1 MWLSRIYY
9 PALAISSAALMAS
22 IGPIARLSQVDAAS
36 LTFYRLAFGAVA
48 IGLFLLF
55 SRQLQLVRS
64 SPHWTVVL
72 NGVLLASFIL
82 CFLQA
87 IQTLSL
93 TVAIMLVYLAPAFAA
108 LIAHFWFKERL
119 TPFSLA
125 MILLAFFGFVLLQ
138 DLSADQSGLYSA
150 GLWYALGSLLTY
162 CAFLLVNK
170 KVPVSE
176 HRLNS
181 TFYQLL
187 VGACCALPFMLQ
199 QDAPSAAQWPW
210 LIAAGLFPGA
220 LALWC
225 AVQALSHLPARVY
238 GTLAYTEP
246 VVVVLCAWWFFAEPL
261 SLRQS
266 MGVSL
271 IILAGIAQ
279 TAGTKPAQP
288 NDRAVP
294 QA

>member
-1 MWLSRIYY
+1 MWLARIQY
-9 PALAISSAALMAS
+9 PLLALSSAALMAS

-48 IGLFLLF
+48 IGLFLLG
-55 SRQLQLVRS
+55 SRQTQLVRQT
-64 SPHWTVVL
+64 PHWTVML

-93 TVAIMLVYLAPAFAA
+93 TLAIMLVYLAPACAA

-119 TPFSLA
+119 TVFSLA

-138 DLSADQSGLYSA
+138 DLSSSQSGQFSA
-150 GLWYALGSLLTY
+150 GFGYALGSLLTY
-162 CAFLLVNK
+162 CAFLLLNK
-170 KVPVSE
+170 KVLASE

-199 QDAPSAAQWPW
+199 QNAPSAAQWPW

-225 AVQALSHLPARVY
+225 AVQALTHLPARVY
-238 GTLAYTEP
+238 GTLAYAEP
-246 VVVVLCAWWFFAEPL
+246 VVVVLCAWWLFSEPL
-261 SLRQS
+261 SLRQAL
-266 MGVSL
+266 GVSL

-279 TAGTKPAQP
+279 TAGAGTAAKRP
-288 NDRAVP
+288 VV